1 MRLTTAAAL
10 FLGANVLHT
19 LDHLRRGLDG
29 QTIEILSAG
38 SLLTLGAVLAL
49 VLALRG
55 DRHAPLVCLA
65 IGASGVLGISASHLA
80 PHWSAFSDPY
90 PGASLDALSW
100 VVMLAEIAAAALLAA
115 VAARELPRR
124 RPA

>member
-10 FLGANVLHT
+10 FVAANVLHS
-19 LDHLRRGLDG
+19 LDHARQGFDGL
-29 QTIEILSAG
+29 TIEIISAG

-55 DRHAPLVCLA
+55 DRRAVPVCLA
-65 IGASGVLGISASHLA
+65 IGASGVLGVAAGHLA

-90 PGASLDALSW
+90 PGASLDGLSW
-100 VVMLAEIAAAALLAA
+100 AVMLGEIAAAALLAA